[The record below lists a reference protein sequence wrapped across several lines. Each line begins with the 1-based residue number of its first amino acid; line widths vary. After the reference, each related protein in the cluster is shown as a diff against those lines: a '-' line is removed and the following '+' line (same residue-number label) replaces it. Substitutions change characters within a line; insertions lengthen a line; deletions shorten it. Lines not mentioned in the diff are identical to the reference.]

1 MEFLRENPM
10 NTQEVKRKLT
20 AILSADVKGYSR
32 LMGED
37 EERTVRT
44 LNAYR
49 EIMRSLIQQHR
60 GRIVDAPG
68 DNVLAD
74 FVSVVDAV
82 QCAVEIQQVLRAK
95 NAVLP
100 ENRRMEFRIGIN
112 LGDVIEEGDLIY
124 GNGVNIAARLEG
136 LAEAG
141 GICISGSA
149 YEQIENKLPLRY
161 DYLGEHQVKN
171 IAKPVRVYRA
181 QIEPEASPSK
191 VSGEKKAKPGQWQVA
206 TMGLVIGVVGVAAAM
221 MIWKFYISPAPQ
233 PEGASKEKITAP
245 LSKKPLATMLPLTK
259 VVPREKITH
268 PSPEKVSKPAVPPAP
283 KAEVTDEL
291 ARSMDNVRR
300 DQEQSKTLEEMKKK
314 TEEALKEIE
323 KLKKEMGKGEGE
335 KVSEEKYAKAV
346 NELNAMDWFK
356 KGYVLRYRDKKN
368 QEAMKAFDKAI
379 EIDPNFAKPYAGRA
393 AIYNDWEQH
402 QHALRES
409 EQAIKL
415 DPNLAWGFNTR
426 GWAHIGLLNYQ
437 KAIED
442 LNKAI
447 ELDPYYIYAYCH
459 RSWAYLMLKNY
470 HQALEDANKAI
481 ELDPKFSYANFR
493 RGMALASLNKFQ
505 DAIKDFDKAIKLDP
519 TYSRSFLHRGYTF
532 LKLDKTEQAL
542 EDLKKAANLGNND
555 AQSYLKKKGIQW

>member
-1 MEFLRENPM
+1 MEDSV

-20 AILSADVKGYSR
+20 VILSADVKGYSR

-37 EERTVRT
+37 EEWTVHT
-44 LNAYR
+44 LNTYKGM
-49 EIMRSLIQQHR
+49 MRGLIQQHR
-60 GRIVDAPG
+60 GRIVDALG
-68 DNVLAD
+68 DNLLAE

-95 NAVLP
+95 NAMLP
-100 ENRRMEFRIGIN
+100 ESRRMAFRIGIN
-112 LGDVIEEGDLIY
+112 LGDVIEEGNAIY
-124 GNGVNIAARLEG
+124 GDGVNIAARLEG

-149 YEQIENKLPLRY
+149 FEQIENKLPLRY
-161 DYLGEHQVKN
+161 KYLGEHQVKN
-171 IAKPVRVYRA
+171 IVKPVRVYGA
-181 QIEPEASPSK
+181 QIEPEATTP
-191 VSGEKKAKPGQWQVA
+191 KKAKPTQWQRAALGFVVA
-206 TMGLVIGVVGVAAAM
+206 AIVVVAAM

-233 PEGASKEKITAP
+233 PEVAFKEKITTP
-245 LSKKPLATMLPLTK
+245 LPERPLAT
-259 VVPREKITH
+259 VPPSPELAPKEKKPP
-268 PSPEKVSKPAVPPAP
+268 PSPEKISKPAVSPAP
-283 KAEVTDEL
+283 KVQVTDEL
-291 ARSMDNVRR
+291 ARSMDIVRR

-323 KLKKEMGKGEGE
+323 KLKKEMGKGGGE
-335 KVSEEKYAKAV
+335 KVSQEKYAKAV
-346 NELNAMDWFK
+346 NELNAVDWFK
-356 KGYVLRYRDKKN
+356 KGYALRYRDKKN

-379 EIDPNFAKPYAGRA
+379 EIDPNFARAYAGRA

-415 DPNLAWGFNTR
+415 DPNHPWGFHTR
-426 GWAHIGLLNYQ
+426 GWAYIGLLNYQ

-447 ELDPYYIYAYCH
+447 KLNPSYVYAYCH
-459 RSWAYLMLKNY
+459 RSWAYFMLKNY

-481 ELDPKFSYANFR
+481 ELDPEFSIAYFR
-493 RGMALASLNKFQ
+493 RGRALASLNKLQ

-519 TYSRSFLHRGYTF
+519 TSSWSFLHRGYTF
-532 LKLDKTEQAL
+532 LKLGKTEQAL
-542 EDLKKAANLGNND
+542 EDLKKAASLGNND
-555 AQSYLKKKGIQW
+555 AQTYLKKKGIQW

>member
-1 MEFLRENPM
+1 MEDSM

-20 AILSADVKGYSR
+20 VILSADVKGYSR

-37 EERTVRT
+37 EEWTVHT
-44 LNAYR
+44 LNTYKGM
-49 EIMRSLIQQHR
+49 MRGIIQQHR
-60 GRIVDAPG
+60 GRIVDALG
-68 DNVLAD
+68 DNVLAE
-74 FVSVVDAV
+74 FASVVDAV

-95 NAVLP
+95 NAMLP
-100 ENRRMEFRIGIN
+100 ESRRMEFRIGIN
-112 LGDVIEEGDLIY
+112 LGDVIEEGNAIY
-124 GNGVNIAARLEG
+124 GDGVNIAARLEG

-149 YEQIENKLPLRY
+149 FEQIENKLPLRY
-161 DYLGEHQVKN
+161 KYLGEHQVKN
-171 IAKPVRVYRA
+171 IVKPVRVYRA
-181 QIEPEASPSK
+181 QIEPEATTP
-191 VSGEKKAKPGQWQVA
+191 KKAKPTQWQRAALGFV
-206 TMGLVIGVVGVAAAM
+206 VAAIVAVAAI

-233 PEGASKEKITAP
+233 PEVASKEKITTA
-245 LSKKPLATMLPLTK
+245 LAEKPLATMPPSTE
-259 VVPREKITH
+259 VVPKEKKTP

-283 KAEVTDEL
+283 KAEVTDEK
-291 ARSMDNVRR
+291 SMDSIRKT
-300 DQEQSKTLEEMKKK
+300 QEQSKDWEEMKKK

-323 KLKKEMGKGEGE
+323 KLKKQIGKGEGD
-335 KVSEEKYAKAV
+335 KVSQEKYAKAV
-346 NELNAMDWFK
+346 NELNAVDWLK

-415 DPNLAWGFNTR
+415 DPNLAWGFNAR

>member
-1 MEFLRENPM
+1 M

-37 EERTVRT
+37 EEWTVRT
-44 LNAYR
+44 LNAHR
-49 EIMRSLIQQHR
+49 GIMRSLIQQHR

-181 QIEPEASPSK
+181 KIEPEAAT
-191 VSGEKKAKPGQWQVA
+191 EKKAKPRQWQRAAVS
-206 TMGLVIGVVGVAAAM
+206 LVVSVVVVAAVI

-233 PEGASKEKITAP
+233 PEIASKEKITAP
-245 LSKKPLATMLPLTK
+245 LPEKPLTTMPPSIE
-259 VVPREKITH
+259 VVPKEKITP
-268 PSPEKVSKPAVPPAP
+268 PSPKKVPKPAVPPAP
-283 KAEVTDEL
+283 KVEGTDE
-291 ARSMDNVRR
+291 RSMENIRKT
-300 DQEQSKTLEEMKKK
+300 QEQSKDWEEMKKK

-323 KLKKEMGKGEGE
+323 KLKKEIGKGEGE
-335 KVSEEKYAKAV
+335 KVSQEKYAKAV
-346 NELNAMDWFK
+346 NELNAVDWFK
-356 KGYVLRYRDKKN
+356 KGYALRYRDKKN

-379 EIDPNFAKPYAGRA
+379 EIDPNFARAYAGRA
-393 AIYNDWEQH
+393 AIFNEWRQP
-402 QHALRES
+402 QQALRES
-409 EQAIKL
+409 EQAIKI
-415 DPNLAWGFNTR
+415 DPSHPWGFNTR
-426 GWAHIGLLNYQ
+426 GWAHIGLLNYR
-437 KAIED
+437 KAIDD
-442 LNKAI
+442 LNKAL
-447 ELDPYYIYAYCH
+447 ELNPKYVHAYCN
-459 RSWAYLMLKNY
+459 RSWAHFMLKNY
-470 HQALEDANKAI
+470 HQALDDANKAI
-481 ELDPKFSYANFR
+481 EIDPEFSNAYLR
-493 RGMALASLNKFQ
+493 RGRALESLNKFQ

-519 TYSRSFLHRGYTF
+519 TFSRPFLFRGHTF
-532 LKLDKTEQAL
+532 LKLGQTEQAL
-542 EDLKKAANLGNND
+542 EDFKKAASLGDND
-555 AQSYLKKKGIQW
+555 AQNYLKKKGIQW

>member
-1 MEFLRENPM
+1 MI
-10 NTQEVKRKLT
+10 TQEVKRKLT

-37 EERTVRT
+37 EEQTVRT

-49 EIMRSLIQQHR
+49 GIMRSLIQQHR

-100 ENRRMEFRIGIN
+100 EDRRMEFRIGIN
-112 LGDVIEEGDLIY
+112 LGDVIEEGDSIY
-124 GNGVNIAARLEG
+124 GNGVNIASRLEG

-181 QIEPEASPSK
+181 QIEPEAAT
-191 VSGEKKAKPGQWQVA
+191 ERKAKSRQWQVA
-206 TMGLVIGVVGVAAAM
+206 TMGLVIGVVVVAAAI

-233 PEGASKEKITAP
+233 PEIASKGKITAP
-245 LSKKPLATMLPLTK
+245 LPEKPLTTVPPSRE
-259 VVPREKITH
+259 VVPKEKIT
-268 PSPEKVSKPAVPPAP
+268 PPTPKKVPKLAVPPAP
-283 KAEVTDEL
+283 KVEVTDE
-291 ARSMDNVRR
+291 RSLENIRKT
-300 DQEQSKTLEEMKKK
+300 QEQSKDWEEMRKK

-323 KLKKEMGKGEGE
+323 KLKKEIGKGEGD
-335 KVSEEKYAKAV
+335 KVSQEKYAKAV
-346 NELNAMDWFK
+346 NKLDAVDWFK
-356 KGYVLRYRDKKN
+356 KGYALRYSDKNN

-379 EIDPNFAKPYAGRA
+379 EIDPDFARAYAGRA
-393 AIYNDWEQH
+393 AIYNDWEQP
-402 QHALRES
+402 QQALRES

-426 GWAHIGLLNYQ
+426 GWAHIGLLNPQ

-447 ELDPYYIYAYCH
+447 ELDPNYASAYVH
-459 RSWAYLMLKNY
+459 RSWAYFMLKKY
-470 HQALEDANKAI
+470 HQSLDDANKATEI
-481 ELDPKFSYANFR
+481 DPKYSTAYFR
-493 RGMALASLNKFQ
+493 RARALASLNKLQ
-505 DAIKDFDKAIKLDP
+505 DAIKDYDKAINLDP
-519 TYSRSFLHRGYTF
+519 TFSRSFLLRGYTF
-532 LKLDKTEQAL
+532 LKLGQTGQAL
-542 EDLKKAANLGNND
+542 EDFKKAASLGNND
-555 AQSYLKKKGIQW
+555 AQNYLKKNGIQW

>member
-1 MEFLRENPM
+1 MNPQELR
-10 NTQEVKRKLT
+10 RKLT

-95 NAVLP
+95 NAVLL

-124 GNGVNIAARLEG
+124 GNGVNIAARLED

-171 IAKPVRVYRA
+171 IARPVRVYRA
-181 QIEPEASPSK
+181 QIEPEVAT
-191 VSGEKKAKPGQWQVA
+191 EKKAKTRQRQMA
-206 TMGLVIGVVGVAAAM
+206 TMGLVIGVVVVAAA
-221 MIWKFYISPAPQ
+221 IIIGRFYISPAPQ
-233 PEGASKEKITAP
+233 PEVASKEKITAP
-245 LSKKPLATMLPLTK
+245 LSKKPLATVPPSTE
-259 VVPREKITH
+259 VVPREKITP
-268 PSPEKVSKPAVPPAP
+268 PSPKKVSKPAVPPAP

-291 ARSMDNVRR
+291 IRSTDNVRR
-300 DQEQSKTLEEMKKK
+300 DQEQRKTLEEMRKK
-314 TEEALKEIE
+314 TEEALNEIE
-323 KLKKEMGKGEGE
+323 KLKKEMGKSEGE
-335 KVSEEKYAKAV
+335 KVSQEKYTKAV
-346 NELNAMDWFK
+346 NELNAMDWFR
-356 KGYVLRYRDKKN
+356 KGYVLRYSDKNNK
-368 QEAMKAFDKAI
+368 EAMKAFDKAI
-379 EIDPNFAKPYAGRA
+379 EIDPNYARA
-393 AIYNDWEQH
+393 YAQRGIIYNEWRQYLK
-402 QHALRES
+402 ALKES

-415 DPNLAWGFNTR
+415 DPNLAWGFNCR
-426 GWAHIGLLNYQ
+426 GVAYTGLMNYQ
-437 KAIED
+437 EAIQD
-442 LNKAI
+442 FNRAL
-447 ELDPYYIYAYCH
+447 ELEPKFVWPYCN
-459 RSWAYLMLKNY
+459 RSWAYFMLKNY
-470 HQALEDANKAI
+470 HESLEDANKAI
-481 ELDPKFSYANFR
+481 ELAPEFSNAYFR
-493 RGMALASLNKFQ
+493 RGMAFASLNKFQ
-505 DAIKDFDKAIKLDP
+505 DAIKDFDKAIELDP
-519 TYSRSFLHRGYTF
+519 TFSLSFLHRGYTF

-542 EDLKKAANLGNND
+542 EDLKRAASLGNND
-555 AQSYLKKKGIQW
+555 AQSYLNKKGIQW

>member
-1 MEFLRENPM
+1 MNPQELR
-10 NTQEVKRKLT
+10 RKLT

-95 NAVLP
+95 NAVLL

-124 GNGVNIAARLEG
+124 GNGVNIAARLED

-171 IAKPVRVYRA
+171 IARPVRVYRA
-181 QIEPEASPSK
+181 QIEPEVAT
-191 VSGEKKAKPGQWQVA
+191 EKKAKTRQRQMA
-206 TMGLVIGVVGVAAAM
+206 TMGLVIGVVVVAAA
-221 MIWKFYISPAPQ
+221 IIIGRFYISPAPQ
-233 PEGASKEKITAP
+233 PEVASKEKITAP
-245 LSKKPLATMLPLTK
+245 LSKKPLATVPPSTE
-259 VVPREKITH
+259 VVPREKITP
-268 PSPEKVSKPAVPPAP
+268 PSPKKVSKPAVPPAP

-291 ARSMDNVRR
+291 IRSTDNVRR
-300 DQEQSKTLEEMKKK
+300 DQEQRKTLEEMRKK
-314 TEEALKEIE
+314 TEEALNEIE
-323 KLKKEMGKGEGE
+323 KLKKEMGKSEGE
-335 KVSEEKYAKAV
+335 KVSQEKYTKAV
-346 NELNAMDWFK
+346 NELNAMDWFR
-356 KGYVLRYRDKKN
+356 KGYVLRYSDKNNK
-368 QEAMKAFDKAI
+368 EAMKAFDKAI
-379 EIDPNFAKPYAGRA
+379 EIDPNYAKAYAQRGI
-393 AIYNDWEQH
+393 IYNEWRQYLK
-402 QHALRES
+402 ALKES

-415 DPNLAWGFNTR
+415 DPNLAWGFNCR
-426 GWAHIGLLNYQ
+426 GVAYTGLMNYQ
-437 KAIED
+437 EAIQD
-442 LNKAI
+442 FNRAL
-447 ELDPYYIYAYCH
+447 ELEPKFVWPYCN
-459 RSWAYLMLKNY
+459 RSWAYFMLKNY
-470 HQALEDANKAI
+470 HESLEDANKAI
-481 ELDPKFSYANFR
+481 ELAPEFSNAYFR
-493 RGMALASLNKFQ
+493 RGMAFASLNKFQ
-505 DAIKDFDKAIKLDP
+505 DAIKDFDKAIELDP
-519 TYSRSFLHRGYTF
+519 TFSLSFLHRGYTF

-542 EDLKKAANLGNND
+542 EDLKRAASLGNND
-555 AQSYLKKKGIQW
+555 AQSYLNKKGIQW

>member
-1 MEFLRENPM
+1 MT
-10 NTQEVKRKLT
+10 TQEVKRKLT
-20 AILSADVKGYSR
+20 AIMSADVKGYSR

-37 EERTVRT
+37 EEQTVRT

-49 EIMRSLIQQHR
+49 GIMRSLIQQHR

-100 ENRRMEFRIGIN
+100 EDRRMEFRIGIN
-112 LGDVIEEGDLIY
+112 LGDVIEEGDSIY
-124 GNGVNIAARLEG
+124 GNGVNIAFRLEG

-181 QIEPEASPSK
+181 QIEPEAAT
-191 VSGEKKAKPGQWQVA
+191 ERKAKSRQWQVA
-206 TMGLVIGVVGVAAAM
+206 TMGLVIGVVVVAAAI
-221 MIWKFYISPAPQ
+221 MIWKFYISPVSQ
-233 PEGASKEKITAP
+233 PEIASKGKITAP
-245 LSKKPLATMLPLTK
+245 LPEKPLTTVPPSRE
-259 VVPREKITH
+259 VVPKEKIT
-268 PSPEKVSKPAVPPAP
+268 PPTPKKVPKLAVSPAP
-283 KAEVTDEL
+283 KVEVTDEK
-291 ARSMDNVRR
+291 SMDSIGKT
-300 DQEQSKTLEEMKKK
+300 QEQSRDWEEMKKK
-314 TEEALKEIE
+314 TEEALIEIE
-323 KLKKEMGKGEGE
+323 KLKKEIGKGEGE
-335 KVSEEKYAKAV
+335 KVSQEKYAKAINKLDAV
-346 NELNAMDWFK
+346 DWYK
-356 KGYVLRYRDKKN
+356 KGYALRYRDKNN

-379 EIDPNFAKPYAGRA
+379 ELDPNFAKAYAGRA
-393 AIYNDWEQH
+393 AIYNERGQHEQ
-402 QHALRES
+402 ALRES

-415 DPNLAWGFNTR
+415 DPSHPWGFHTR
-426 GWAHIGLLNYQ
+426 GWAYIGLLNYQ

-447 ELDPYYIYAYCH
+447 EIDPNYAYAYGN
-459 RSWAYLMLKNY
+459 RSWAYFMLKKY
-470 HQALEDANKAI
+470 HQSLDDANKAI
-481 ELDPKFSYANFR
+481 EINPEFSVGYFR
-493 RGMALASLNKFQ
+493 RGMALASLNKSQ

-519 TYSRSFLHRGYTF
+519 TFSRPYLFRGYTL
-532 LKLDKTEQAL
+532 LKLGKTEQAL
-542 EDLKKAANLGNND
+542 GDLKKAASLGESD
-555 AQSYLKKKGIQW
+555 AQNYLQKKGIQW

>member
-1 MEFLRENPM
+1 M
-10 NTQEVKRKLT
+10 TSQEVKRKLA

-44 LNAYR
+44 LNAYI

-82 QCAVEIQQVLRAK
+82 QCGVEIQQVLRAK
-95 NAVLP
+95 NGVLP

-112 LGDVIEEGDLIY
+112 LGDVIEEGGSIY

-181 QIEPEASPSK
+181 QIEPEVAT
-191 VSGEKKAKPGQWQVA
+191 EKKAKPRQWQRA
-206 TMGLVIGVVGVAAAM
+206 AMSLVVSVVVVAAVI

-233 PEGASKEKITAP
+233 PEIASKEKITAP
-245 LSKKPLATMLPLTK
+245 LPEKPLATMPPSTE
-259 VVPREKITH
+259 VVPRKKITP
-268 PSPEKVSKPAVPPAP
+268 PSPDKVSKPAFPPAP
-283 KAEVTDEL
+283 KVEVTDE
-291 ARSMDNVRR
+291 RSMENIRKDR
-300 DQEQSKTLEEMKKK
+300 DQSKDWEEMRKK

-323 KLKKEMGKGEGE
+323 KLKKEIGKGEGE
-335 KVSEEKYAKAV
+335 KVSQEKYPKAV
-346 NELNAMDWFK
+346 NELNAMDWLK
-356 KGYVLRYRDKKN
+356 KGLGLRYSDKNN

-379 EIDPNFAKPYAGRA
+379 EIDPNFARAYAVRA
-393 AIYNDWEQH
+393 AIYNDWGQH
-402 QHALRES
+402 QQALRES

-426 GWAHIGLLNYQ
+426 GWAHIGLLNHQ

-447 ELDPYYIYAYCH
+447 ELDPNYAYAYCN
-459 RSWAYLMLKNY
+459 RSWAYFMLKNY
-470 HQALEDANKAI
+470 HQAFDDANKAI
-481 ELDPKFSYANFR
+481 ELAPKFSYACFR

-505 DAIKDFDKAIKLDP
+505 DAIKDFDKAIELDP
-519 TYSRSFLHRGYTF
+519 MFSWSFLHRGYTF
-532 LKLDKTEQAL
+532 LKLGKTEQAL
-542 EDLKKAANLGNND
+542 EDFKKAASLGNNE
-555 AQSYLKKKGIQW
+555 AQNYLKKKGIQW